1 MKERKIVNKQQ
12 ILLILLRGESMNN
25 ILEIKNISKKL
36 GKKQILN
43 DITFEIK
50 EGEIF
55 GFVGP
60 NGAGKTTLIKTI
72 LGLYKQDKGQVTIGG
87 YSLEKDF
94 EKAMSK
100 IGAIIENP
108 EMYDYLSG
116 KNNLKIYASISNI
129 NDESYINKII
139 KTVKLEN
146 RINNKVK
153 TYSLGMRQRLGLAQA
168 LISKPKLLI
177 LDEPTNGLDP
187 LGIKELREL
196 LKKISKEDN
205 IAVLISSHI
214 LSEIELICDR
224 IAIIDNGSLVEIK
237 DLNKKQKEEKLTIT
251 LEVKQTKEANDYLNK
266 NGYVSE
272 IENQKL
278 KLELQKEEIPKVNK
292 LLVENNINVYEIKQ
306 KEKTLEEEFIEK
318 TQGTKGQIR

>member
-1 MKERKIVNKQQ
+1 MK
-12 ILLILLRGESMNN
+12 N
-25 ILEIKNISKKL
+25 ILEIKNISKKI

-87 YSLEKDF
+87 HNLEKDF

-116 KNNLKIYASISNI
+116 KNNLKIYAKISNI
-129 NDESYINKII
+129 NDENYINQVI

-214 LSEIELICDR
+214 LSEIELICDK

-237 DLNKKQKEEKLTIT
+237 DLNNKQEQEKLTIT
-251 LEVKQTKEANDYLNK
+251 LEVRQTNEANDYLNK
-266 NGYVSE
+266 NGYVSK
-272 IENQKL
+272 IENKKL
-278 KLELQKEEIPKVNK
+278 KLELPKEEIPKVNK

>member
-1 MKERKIVNKQQ
+1 MK
-12 ILLILLRGESMNN
+12 N
-25 ILEIKNISKKL
+25 ILEIKNISKKI

-72 LGLYKQDKGQVTIGG
+72 LGLYKQEKGQVTIGG

-116 KNNLKIYASISNI
+116 KDNLKIYSKISNI

-146 RINNKVK
+146 RINSKVK

-196 LKKISKEDN
+196 LRKISKEDN

-251 LEVKQTKEANDYLNK
+251 LEVKQTNEANDYLNK
-266 NGYVSE
+266 NGYVSK

>member
-1 MKERKIVNKQQ
+1 
-12 ILLILLRGESMNN
+12 MNN

-146 RINNKVK
+146 RINHKLK